1 LTCLFEEL
9 LFYVMIRARYLST
22 LFLLLLVPAQ
32 GLAFPDTI
40 ESGPVG
46 QRRVETYHYRAVAA
60 GKESDKEE
68 IELTFSFEEKGTE
81 YASTIG
87 LCKVG

>member
-1 LTCLFEEL
+1 
-9 LFYVMIRARYLST
+9 MIRARYLST

-32 GLAFPDTI
+32 GLALPDTI
-40 ESGPVG
+40 ESGPRG
-46 QRRVETYHYRAVAA
+46 NNRVEKYRYEAIPE
-60 GKESDKEE
+60 GRQNDKEE